1 MTRKLFFTFGRC
13 NSFTFSSLQSYY
25 SESCL
30 VWFYLDW
37 ILLKFFRLYRRFPS
51 RNPGSLH
58 RPLAQAACC
67 RMSAEGFSRILG
79 RFTVS
84 PFSGPKLCHIYLALV
99 QCLLS
104 IFSHVNVLS
113 RPMAWTK
120 LLLDILICF
129 EQNLVQFLLFA
140 LSFLFRLIYINRIQ
154 KSLIDRI
161 FLYQRV
167 TTFGLV

>member
-1 MTRKLFFTFGRC
+1 MTRKPFFTFDRC
-13 NSFTFSSLQSYY
+13 NSFTFSSLQSYC
-25 SESCL
+25 SGSCL
-30 VWFYLDW
+30 VWFCFDS
-37 ILLKFFRLYRRFPS
+37 ILLKCFRLYRRFPS

-67 RMSAEGFSRILG
+67 RMSAEGFSKILG
-79 RFTVS
+79 RFIVS
-84 PFSGPKLCHIYLALV
+84 PFSEPKLYHIYLAFV

-113 RPMAWTK
+113 RPMTWTK
-120 LLLDILICF
+120 LLLDILIGF

-140 LSFLFRLIYINRIQ
+140 LSFFFRIIYINRIQ